1 MTIQRNSFSDWYPY
15 IQTGKTFSSHFVKIL
30 SPLRTK
36 FQLKTVIASLDV
48 DSLFANIPL
57 NETIDICIK
66 KLFQKPKVLVN
77 ELSINIFVI

>member
-1 MTIQRNSFSDWYPY
+1 M
-15 IQTGKTFSSHFVKIL
+15 
-30 SPLRTK
+30 K
-36 FQLKTVIASLDV
+36 FQLKTVTASLDV

-66 KLFQKPKVLVN
+66 KLFQKPKILVN